1 MKTVRPDG
9 SQLFT
14 PFAYYERQVGDGATI
29 HRKLY
34 LFGGEVVAIRV
45 AGDPVSGNNGLFY
58 RYSDHL
64 GSTSVLGK
72 AGASSPQN
80 DSIARYFPF
89 GDWRTEPAQ
98 TITSLGYTG
107 RRHNNQATAND
118 LGLIYMNA
126 RYYLPGLGRFASPN
140 ALALDWLEA
149 GLSAVLLTT
158 TPQPF
163 GRYEPFHLVTSKVMA
178 TKRRLRLAAL

>member
-1 MKTVRPDG
+1 MGQASQPPQTTAAITRPTY
-9 SQLFT
+9 F
-14 PFAYYERQVGDGATI
+14 FGAQA
-29 HRKLY
+29 
-34 LFGGEVVAIRV
+34 VAQRIT
-45 AGDPVSGNNGLFY
+45 GDPVNVNNGLFY

-72 AGASSPQN
+72 AGASSPQS

-107 RRHNNQATAND
+107 HRHNNQAVTND
-118 LGLIYMNA
+118 LGLIYRNA
-126 RYYLPGLGRFASPN
+126 RYYLPGLGCFASPN

-163 GRYEPFHLVTSKVMA
+163 GRYEPFHLVTS
-178 TKRRLRLAAL
+178 